1 MKMIYKIKMRIAAVL
16 ATGLLAGCQGGGGDD
31 GKPVIGVSMLSL
43 QSEFIVKV
51 KDAMEGAAGEQGVRL
66 IVNDA
71 QRAAVHQVQQVESFI
86 PQGVDA
92 IIRSEESRVG
102 KECDRTCR
110 IRGVRD

>member
-1 MKMIYKIKMRIAAVL
+1 MRISDWSLDVCSFVLAVR
-16 ATGLLAGCQGGGGDD
+16 ATGLLAGWQGGWGDD

-71 QRAAVHQVQQVESFI
+71 HRAAVHQVQQVESFI
-86 PQGVDA
+86 AQGVDA
-92 IIRSEESRVG
+92 IILNPCEKIGRAHV
-102 KECDRTCR
+102 
-110 IRGVRD
+110 